1 MGKVREGFDF
11 TMPSYTFGGEDF
23 AGMADALGVGPLEQE
38 YRDVLQGECFRFL
51 VLEASWQQAPRPRSI
66 RKHLEK
72 VHSDAVRLMKTLD
85 ALDDA
90 DASDRPAR
98 QAAMHLLHISA
109 PDNDWAA
116 IDTDL
121 MKFSERLAAL
131 GKAAND
137 AISDLPEDR
146 GGDPGD
152 FPLEALVR
160 RLAPIFTKI
169 TGQRPTITYDDYGK
183 ADGKYTG
190 PFVSFLTAFLAP
202 LDAHYQK
209 SHQGLGKTVQRVLNR
224 MQSQ

>member
-1 MGKVREGFDF
+1 MRKFLEGYDF
-11 TMPSYTFGGEDF
+11 TTPPHTFGGEDF
-23 AGMADALGVGPLEQE
+23 AGMAVALGIGALKQE

-51 VLEASWQQAPRPRSI
+51 VLVASWKQAPRRGSI
-66 RKHLEK
+66 GKHLRK
-72 VHSDAVRLMKTLD
+72 VHSDAVRLMKTLH
-85 ALDDA
+85 ALHDA

-137 AISDLPEDR
+137 AISNLPEDR
-146 GGDPGD
+146 GGNPGD

-169 TGQRPTITYDDYGK
+169 TGQRPTITYDAYEEE
-183 ADGKYTG
+183 DGKYTG
-190 PFVSFLTAFLAP
+190 PFISFVLAFLAP

-224 MQSQ
+224 MRSP